1 MVTSRAAGYPHYRV
15 RRTASR
21 CDTPVMVIT
30 IRPIGASARRA
41 GGATAADPGPGA
53 TLCVMTSP
61 EHRRPGSGRRT
72 HRDRHG
78 RGLRGRLV
86 PATVPLARTKA
97 EVFDDLVLDT
107 VETLERRFAKELA
120 GVEFAVE
127 DVPPDLNV
135 YDSDVLE
142 DGEVPLARLLP
153 GRPGRQEVP
162 PRIVLYRRP
171 LEFRAMD
178 REDLADLVH
187 DVIIEQVANLL
198 GVDPDE
204 LA

>member
-1 MVTSRAAGYPHYRV
+1 
-15 RRTASR
+15 
-21 CDTPVMVIT
+21 
-30 IRPIGASARRA
+30 
-41 GGATAADPGPGA
+41 
-53 TLCVMTSP
+53 
-61 EHRRPGSGRRT
+61 
-72 HRDRHG
+72 
-78 RGLRGRLV
+78 V

-97 EVFDDLVLDT
+97 EIFDDLVLDT
-107 VETLERRFAKELA
+107 VEASSGGTPRSWPASSSRSRTSRRTSTSTT
-120 GVEFAVE
+120 
-127 DVPPDLNV
+127 P
-135 YDSDVLE
+135 DVLE

-153 GRPGRQEVP
+153 GRPGRQELP

-204 LA
+204 LS

>member
-1 MVTSRAAGYPHYRV
+1 MRYPGSGV
-15 RRTASR
+15 RY
-21 CDTPVMVIT
+21 PV
-30 IRPIGASARRA
+30 GAPGTARRRA
-41 GGATAADPGPGA
+41 SVGGDYPGP
-53 TLCVMTSP
+53 MTSP
-61 EHRRPGSGRRT
+61 EHRRPGSGRRVR
-72 HRDRHG
+72 RDRHG

-153 GRPGRQEVP
+153 GRPGRQEIP

-204 LA
+204 LS